1 MTALAFLQFRYYN
14 FSGQSPAFFRMLFIR
29 VNARLPNIAASSGS
43 VRQKKLLMFNRVEK
57 TLTDTIETMK
67 ILFIIYAISG
77 GGAER
82 AAVRLMNRL
91 AEEHEVT
98 ACLLHPRGWKNREEY
113 PLSGKVKVTELLHAD
128 TRLPGTRCNWL
139 LRLSRL
145 KKEGAF
151 DVSISFLEE
160 GNFLNAVTKHIGSAK
175 EIISIRNL
183 TSEKNRHS
191 SADGLLRT
199 MKKRLDRRAD
209 YVVCVSEDV
218 AEDQIRHF
226 GIPQE
231 KIRVIRNWVDA
242 EEVRMQA
249 DRRAEDP
256 DYAKFREKTPFVYV
270 NCGRLNVQ
278 KGQRHLIRAFRKLH
292 REHPDTGLLIL
303 GSGPDEKGI
312 RAEAERYGR
321 DESILLPGRKANP
334 FRYMKEAD
342 VFVLSSL
349 YEGFS
354 NSVLEAMALGL
365 PVIADDCAGVRECL
379 TPERAAGESADDI
392 LYGEYGIV
400 TPLLTG
406 DPEPGPE
413 LTWEEDCLYRAM
425 KAMYERTELRQRYRE
440 RGPERVRDFT
450 EEKIMKQWTELLKET
465 R

>member
-1 MTALAFLQFRYYN
+1 M
-14 FSGQSPAFFRMLFIR
+14 PAERCGRIEFG
-29 VNARLPNIAASSGS
+29 AAE
-43 VRQKKLLMFNRVEK
+43 KKILMFKRVERRFI
-57 TLTDTIETMK
+57 DTVETMK
-67 ILFIIYAISG
+67 ILFIIYAVSG

-82 AAVRLMNRL
+82 AAAMLMNRL

-98 ACLLHPRGWKNREEY
+98 ACLLFPGGWKNLEEY
-113 PLSGKVKVTELLHAD
+113 PLSGKVKVTRLLHAD
-128 TRLPGTRCNWL
+128 NRLPGKRCIWL
-139 LRLSRL
+139 LRLLKL
-145 KKEGAF
+145 KKEGSF
-151 DVSISFLEE
+151 DVSISFLDA
-160 GNFLNAVTKHIGSAK
+160 GNFLNAATKHIGGAK

-183 TSEKNRHS
+183 ASEMNRCNPS
-191 SADGLLRT
+191 GRLLGE
-199 MKKRLDRRAD
+199 MKKRLNRHAD

-218 AEDQIRHF
+218 AEDQVRNF
-226 GIPQE
+226 GIPRQ

-242 EEVRMQA
+242 ETVRKQA

-303 GSGPDEKGI
+303 GSGPDEEAV
-312 RAEAERYGR
+312 RREAERYGR
-321 DESILLPGRKANP
+321 DESILMPGRKANP
-334 FRYMKEAD
+334 FGYMKEAD

-349 YEGFS
+349 FEGFS

-379 TPERAAGESADDI
+379 TPDRARGERVKDM

-400 TPLLTG
+400 TPLLAG
-406 DPEPGPE
+406 GQAPGPE
-413 LTWEEDCLYRAM
+413 LTREEDCLYRAM
-425 KAMYERTELRQRYRE
+425 KAMYEQPKLRQRYRE